1 MMSEGRSQNPTCHR
15 RLPPFGRA
23 LDTVL
28 KAGRKPANC
37 VFCFL
42 GTEAWD
48 VAKAHSRHQAVLFLP
63 RGELPSH
70 YRGPVTGVD
79 CLLARIGDTTK
90 REILLLT
97 RELLIAGAV
106 RVVIILVEDLFGRSP
121 ITAGNV
127 RDEN

>member
-1 MMSEGRSQNPTCHR
+1 MSEGRSQNLTCHH

-23 LDTVL
+23 LDAVL
-28 KAGRKPANC
+28 KAGRKPGNS
-37 VFCFL
+37 VFCFV
-42 GTEAWD
+42 GSEAWPI
-48 VAKAHSRHQAVLFLP
+48 AKFHDRYQAVLLLP
-63 RGELPSH
+63 PDENPSQ
-70 YRGPVTGVD
+70 YRWPVTGLD
-79 CLLARIGDTTK
+79 CLVARIGETTK

>member
-1 MMSEGRSQNPTCHR
+1 M
-15 RLPPFGRA
+15 
-23 LDTVL
+23 
-28 KAGRKPANC
+28 
-37 VFCFL
+37 
-42 GTEAWD
+42 
-48 VAKAHSRHQAVLFLP
+48 
-63 RGELPSH
+63 
-70 YRGPVTGVD
+70 TGLD
-79 CLLARIGDTTK
+79 CLVARIGETTK